1 MAVVTTGEA
10 GDRGLLVNIRLVG
23 DSTPLLL
30 HLSDIRLFRLM
41 DKKNSLFVGHSW
53 CKHFHLL
60 LPAGEVDHGPGGVG
74 AGVAGEPPLGEVV
87 DPVDDRV
94 DAAVQDGRQVKD
106 VFHNHWNLG
115 KRALSWMQHLEVL
128 DKIWYK
134 LMMALVLRY
143 LFGVAVAKY
152 TVDGVPG
159 EWILDFLS
167 DIRPSPCAND
177 GVGSPA

>member
-10 GDRGLLVNIRLVG
+10 GDRGLLVNVRLVG

-30 HLSDIRLFRLM
+30 HLSDIRLFLLM
-41 DKKNSLFVGHSW
+41 GEKKSVFVGHSR
-53 CKHFHLL
+53 CRHFHLL

-74 AGVAGEPPLGEVV
+74 TGVAGEPPLREVV

-115 KRALSWMQHLEVL
+115 KRAL
-128 DKIWYK
+128 
-134 LMMALVLRY
+134 
-143 LFGVAVAKY
+143 
-152 TVDGVPG
+152 
-159 EWILDFLS
+159 
-167 DIRPSPCAND
+167 N
-177 GVGSPA
+177 